1 MEQQRGSKGKCNGK
15 MLKNERMKSE
25 NHLNAAEAYA
35 IFILKTALS
44 FVVSQFTCR
53 LSLSLQ
59 VEHDICRLWLNYHFS
74 KSY

>member
-1 MEQQRGSKGKCNGK
+1 

-25 NHLNAAEAYA
+25 NHLNVAEAYA

-53 LSLSLQ
+53 
-59 VEHDICRLWLNYHFS
+59 
-74 KSY
+74 